1 MKKLF
6 LFLFAA
12 VLSIGTAMAQN
23 TEVFLEGATV
33 SLESGS
39 LLIQAQWGERLVT
52 ISLWQEN
59 TQGTG
64 NYAQADVTG
73 MMMNPYAELS
83 AVNDECTYQESGTTF
98 SFSGLMTDGTTTY
111 DCWIQG
117 STDSGE
123 GSGEG
128 SGENYVEDEAL
139 YASMTIGKSM
149 MSEYVEWSA
158 TYSDDD
164 WSIELYTDG
173 AYEGFGELTVFGY
186 YTPASGEG
194 FDVTGTGNLYFDDAT
209 NKLLF
214 QTNELVSAD
223 GNTKLYINLYASELT
238 LMASN
243 IFEPTESWAGATYT
257 NIVLNDPDWAWWLD
271 LHVNN
276 YTGAGDYYDLIEST
290 LCDEIPVTG
299 SVSVFLE
306 DGLHTIEASLE
317 TQDAAMTIAVLFFE
331 VTPAVYDI
339 TANATVAVGEYP
351 LEFTC
356 TWTDSESTEHSVKVE
371 VLDVVFDQAVAAN
384 LIWDGGIWAGGD
396 NAEATVKMTK
406 SGSNVTVEG
415 QFVSFGT
422 GNTYNV
428 NLTGALPAGVRET
441 ITLVDGEDYSA
452 LLAQYA
458 GQKVNVVVERT
469 LGTDG
474 LYTLTVPFDMPASE
488 LGTAYQISSVVENIE
503 GDEIQVMCTKA
514 TTIKA
519 GQPYIIEAYK
529 GFSSFGIENVLIQ
542 NVTGS
547 TVTAKGNNTTVTM
560 HGVINTTG
568 ETTDGLWWIGESGYL
583 YNDDV
588 DMLGLRTYFTI
599 TTPSGMPPRV
609 RVVTGENTTTDIENI
624 QTSVQILKAIEDGQL
639 IIIREGVKYNIQ
651 GQKL

>member
-12 VLSIGTAMAQN
+12 VLLIGTAMAQN

-64 NYAQADVTG
+64 IYAQADVTG
-73 MMMNPYAELS
+73 TMMSPYAELS
-83 AVNDECTYQESGTTF
+83 AVNDECVYQESGTTF
-98 SFSGLMTDGTTTY
+98 SFSGLMTDGATTY
-111 DCWIQG
+111 NCWIQG
-117 STDSGE
+117 STGSGE
-123 GSGEG
+123 SSGEG
-128 SGENYVEDEAL
+128 SGENYIEDEAL

-158 TYSDDD
+158 TYNDD

-223 GNTKLYINLYASELT
+223 GNTKLYINLYASELN

-257 NIVLNDPDWAWWLD
+257 NLVLNDPDWAWWLD

-276 YTGAGDYYDLIEST
+276 YIGAGDYHDLIEST

-317 TQDAAMTIAVLFFE
+317 TQDAAMTIAVLFLE
-331 VTPAVYDI
+331 VKPAVYDI

-356 TWTDSESTEHSVKVE
+356 TWTDSESTEHSAKVE
-371 VLDVVFDQAVAAN
+371 VLDIVFDQAVDAN

-396 NAEATVKMTK
+396 NAEATVTMTK

-458 GQKVNVVVERT
+458 GQNVNVVVERT

-474 LYTLTVPFDMPASE
+474 LYTLTVPFDMSASE

-503 GDEIQVMCTKA
+503 GDEIQVMCAKA

-529 GFSSFGIENVLIQ
+529 GFRSFGIENVLIQ